1 MVQVFPDPYAPPPG
15 KPRPRRAGAGLE
27 DLPKRGGV
35 AFQNLRAAGG
45 GSKERHI

>member
-1 MVQVFPDPYAPPPG
+1 MVRVFPDPYAPPPG

-27 DLPKRGGV
+27 DLPKRGDV